1 MNDKKLLERLKDAK
15 DAYCALASCLEAG
28 DVPERILE
36 DVKEKEKQYK
46 FEMLHLID
54 EVCKEI

>member
-1 MNDKKLLERLKDAK
+1 MNDKNLLEKLKDAK
-15 DAYCALASCLEAG
+15 ESYCALASCLESG

-36 DVKEKEKQYK
+36 DVKEKAKQYK